1 MDASWLKPPPGCAD
15 APVVATIKAR
25 CPSCGVVRLRAP
37 ELSVLVDRDAL
48 RGAYRFECPGCTA
61 PVVYE
66 TTPAICALLVSVGVH
81 EEPMDPD
88 VVPLRMPRPAPHP
101 EHCTAPPF
109 VPGDVEEFRQLLDR
123 DDWFA
128 QLLS

>member
-1 MDASWLKPPPGCAD
+1 
-15 APVVATIKAR
+15 
-25 CPSCGVVRLRAP
+25 
-37 ELSVLVDRDAL
+37 VDRDDL
-48 RGAYRFECPGCTA
+48 RGAYRFECPGCTV

-81 EEPMDPD
+81 EEPMSPD
-88 VVPLRMPRPAPHP
+88 VVPVRMPRPQPA
-101 EHCTAPPF
+101 F
-109 VPGDVEEFRQLLDR
+109 VPSDVDDFRRLLER